1 MSPSK
6 NKRRDQLPKCKADIM
21 RFLVGA
27 DPQLVTELLPA
38 LPPSFYIV
46 GAPRCGTT
54 ALSKAL
60 SNHPAVSF
68 AKPKETHY
76 LTDDHSALD
85 NQQVQREYLEHF
97 HPALS
102 MDTQAIGDGSVS
114 YLYNPDAIR
123 QALRLDP
130 RAKFIV
136 SVRNPVNMMR
146 SYHQRLLFSLDEDVE
161 DFDTAWGL
169 QAERAA
175 GHQIPERCREPRT
188 LQYGEVGRLGENIAR
203 LFDTA
208 GRERCMVVVF
218 DDFIQDP
225 RATYLKMLEFIGLE
239 DDGQSKFKRTRANAG
254 FKSGWLQQY
263 SMNPPPWV
271 YQLIRI
277 SNSKSISRLKGI
289 RKRIKKFNRVPA
301 KHTPMSEATQAML
314 RDYFRADIAKLS
326 ALLERDLSHWLE
338 PPNEPPDERAG
349 KQV

>member
-1 MSPSK
+1 MSPAKSK
-6 NKRRDQLPKCKADIM
+6 RPSRRDQLPKCKADIM

-27 DPQLVTELLPA
+27 EPELVAKLLPA

-60 SNHPAVSF
+60 GNHPAVSF

-76 LTDDHSALD
+76 LIDDHSEQE
-85 NQQVQREYLEHF
+85 NIEVQREYLQHF

-102 MDTQAIGDGSVS
+102 LDTQAIGDGSVS
-114 YLYNPDAIR
+114 YLYNPDAIS

-130 RAKFIV
+130 RARFIV

-146 SYHQRLLFSLDEDVE
+146 SYHQRLLFSLDEEVE

-169 QAERAA
+169 QAARAA
-175 GHQIPERCREPRT
+175 GEQIPERCREPQT
-188 LQYGEVGRLGENIAR
+188 LQYGEIGKLGKNIER
-203 LFDTA
+203 LFETA

-218 DDFIQDP
+218 DDFIADP
-225 RATYLKMLEFIGLE
+225 RATYLQMLEFIGLE
-239 DDGQSKFKRTRANAG
+239 DDGRSKFKRTRSNAG

-301 KHTPMSEATQAML
+301 EHKPMSDATRAML
-314 RDYFRADIAKLS
+314 SDYFRDDIAKLS
-326 ALLERDLSHWLE
+326 SLLERDLSDWLAPAQKKE
-338 PPNEPPDERAG
+338 
-349 KQV
+349 